1 MSEAP
6 RFPSFISP
14 SAYRLLPTYRRV
26 ALACLRFLIP
36 QQPSASAQHVDFRR
50 SNEVHSGVPS
60 VGGKGQTVPEPETG
74 RTVVD
79 KSDAPRPVTGP
90 VLVGVIPGQ
99 FAAVV
104 QRAAV
109 LAAGLGV
116 DLVCVHVDVSTY
128 EETLPDGSRILLP
141 IDSDG
146 DFSYVEQTAEEMR
159 AYLTEALT
167 DCPVVW
173 SFRTMAGDPARALSD
188 AADSIGASMI
198 VVGTREPGVLH
209 ALEEVLVGSVAVH
222 LAHHQHRPVLI
233 VPLDPRPFE

>member
-1 MSEAP
+1 M
-6 RFPSFISP
+6 
-14 SAYRLLPTYRRV
+14 
-26 ALACLRFLIP
+26 
-36 QQPSASAQHVDFRR
+36 
-50 SNEVHSGVPS
+50 
-60 VGGKGQTVPEPETG
+60 
-74 RTVVD
+74 D
-79 KSDAPRPVTGP
+79 KSDATRPVTGP

-99 FAAVV
+99 LAAVV

-109 LAAGLGV
+109 LAVGLGV

-128 EETLPDGSRILLP
+128 EETLPDGSRILFP

-159 AYLTEALT
+159 AYLSEALA
-167 DCPVVW
+167 DCRVGW
-173 SFRTMAGDPARALSD
+173 SFRTMSGDPARALSD
-188 AADSIGASMI
+188 AADTIGASMI
-198 VVGTREPGVLH
+198 VVGTREPGVIH